1 MSKDY
6 FLYDLRLKLLVHFQ
20 AVYRLLALRWQ
31 SRLNSLLTRQEHQVE
46 NAQQN
51 NISGELSDIFDLVGA
66 ARDVNAVDRIENAS
80 TLSGLRAMLQQLNE
94 NANNEDDDNDSDEDS
109 SVAYNEDGDEDMEE
123 DDVGG
128 NQGHSGE
135 DEDDSDL
142 DEFASVADEESY
154 ENDSVMMEDVDRS
167 PGTGHRAVDQPRS
180 ISLSSDD
187 L

>member
-1 MSKDY
+1 
-6 FLYDLRLKLLVHFQ
+6 LLD
-20 AVYRLLALRWQ
+20 
-31 SRLNSLLTRQEHQVE
+31 RQGHQIIE
-46 NAQQN
+46 TAQHN
-51 NISGELSDIFDLVGA
+51 GISGELSDIFDLVGA
-66 ARDVNAVDRIENAS
+66 NAVDRIENAS

-94 NANNEDDDNDSDEDS
+94 NANNQDDDNDSDEDS
-109 SVAYNEDGDEDMEE
+109 SIVDDEDGDEDMEE
-123 DDVGG
+123 DDAGD

-142 DEFASVADEESY
+142 DEFVSVADEEPY
-154 ENDSVMMEDVDRS
+154 ENDSVIMEDADRS